1 MKLFPILTVVLGYTI
16 SSYIYSSAIFS
27 NNNFTLE
34 KSLSGSASA
43 TVTQPVLEYTV
54 ISETPVPTATGTVT
68 PTPTPTVYTVENTP
82 TQINV
87 LFEKYA
93 SKESVDINMLRKIA
107 QCESGYNS
115 QAVNGPYAGLF
126 QFSSQTWITS
136 RRMMNA
142 DTNPDLRF
150 NAEESIK
157 TAAFR
162 IASGNTGLWYTC
174 LK

>member
-34 KSLSGSASA
+34 KSPSGSASA

-107 QCESGYNS
+107 QCE
-115 QAVNGPYAGLF
+115 
-126 QFSSQTWITS
+126 
-136 RRMMNA
+136 
-142 DTNPDLRF
+142 
-150 NAEESIK
+150 
-157 TAAFR
+157 
-162 IASGNTGLWYTC
+162 
-174 LK
+174 